1 MTPALQTLDHA
12 LAAWQEARIVVR
24 QSTLLADGRLRV
36 VCERGPTVNEWVE
49 NPPPGW
55 TAVERGASVVLW
67 RASTR
72 GEVSGG

>member
-12 LAAWQEARIVVR
+12 LAAWAEARIVVR

-36 VCERGPTVNEWVE
+36 VCERGELTELWLE
-49 NPPPGW
+49 SPPPGW
-55 TAVERGASVVLW
+55 TAVERGSSVVLW

>member
-12 LAAWQEARIVVR
+12 LAAWTEARIVVR

-36 VCERGPTVNEWVE
+36 VCERGELTERWLTS
-49 NPPPGW
+49 PPLGW
-55 TAVERGASVVLW
+55 TAVERAGSIVLW

-72 GEVSGG
+72 GEVQR

>member
-12 LAAWQEARIVVR
+12 LAAWTEARIVVR

-36 VCERGPTVNEWVE
+36 VCERGPIVNEWVE
-49 NPPPGW
+49 NPPLGW
-55 TAVERGASVVLW
+55 TAVERAGAVVLW

-72 GEVSGG
+72 GEVSP

>member
-12 LAAWQEARIVVR
+12 LTAWQEARIVVR
-24 QSTLLADGRLRV
+24 QSTLLSDGRLRV
-36 VCERGPTVNEWVE
+36 VCERGPLTELWLE
-49 NPPPGW
+49 SPPLGW
-55 TAVERGASVVLW
+55 TAVERAGAIVLW